1 MLDNLTTEIRSFYSL
16 QDLRESVEE
25 RIIQYKTLVD
35 EYSQWL
41 GSLLRDL
48 ESTHKNEAWFKEVSA
63 LEKYAKKGVSRKE
76 GEKKGG
82 KEKTSTAW
90 VTVKGVFMNATDQ
103 GEVEMLFDAIESLNR
118 KVEQLSKVKEAV
130 DDLER
135 LALGKET
142 IYVAFIRDGVPEKI
156 VLRPRKGTAASEKF
170 TYAADFSMIKEQ

>member
-1 MLDNLTTEIRSFYSL
+1 MMDNLTTEIRSFYSL
-16 QDLRESVEE
+16 QDLHESVEE

-48 ESTHKNEAWFKEVSA
+48 ESTHKNDAWFKEVSA
-63 LEKYAKKGVSRKE
+63 LEKYARKGVSRKE

-82 KEKTSTAW
+82 KETASTTW
-90 VTVKGVFMNATDQ
+90 VTVKGVLLNATDQ
-103 GEVEMLFDAIESLNR
+103 GEVEMLFDAIENLNK

-135 LALGKET
+135 LALGKDT
-142 IYVAFIRDGVPEKI
+142 IYVALIRDGVPEKI
-156 VLRPRKGTAASEKF
+156 VLRPRKNTASEKF

>member
-90 VTVKGVFMNATDQ
+90 VTVKGVLMNATDQ